1 MIEFE
6 SVYKQFGA
14 LPVLRDVSLDLPSRS
29 GIALLGPNGCGKT
42 TLIKIILGMV
52 IPDRGIIRV
61 GGKNI
66 QGDYRYRESIGY
78 MPQIGRYPQNMR
90 VGQVIEMIRRVRP
103 FSGQVDMELY
113 EAFQIGKLEHKYM
126 GTLSGGTRQ
135 KVSATLAF
143 LFQPEVLILD
153 EPTAGLDPVS
163 SLVLK
168 EKVQRSIQAGKLV
181 LVTSH
186 LLGELDE
193 IVDTVIF
200 MQDGGIRFR
209 HTLEEMYSLTG
220 KARLG
225 AALAQILQSEAYAQ
239 NS

>member
-14 LPVLRDVSLDLPSRS
+14 LPVLRDVSLDLPSGS

-52 IPDRGIIRV
+52 IPDRGTIRV
-61 GGKNI
+61 GGKDI
-66 QGDYRYRESIGY
+66 RGDYRYRESIGY

-113 EAFQIGKLEHKYM
+113 ESFQIGSLEHKYM

-209 HTLEEMYSLTG
+209 HTLDELYSLTG
-220 KARLG
+220 KGRLG